1 MRQVGFTR
9 PLFDE
14 ASEYSHK
21 WAGRLIDSV
30 KDKVDVKGDLS
41 GEEATRES
49 VEDILEAYPKMDF
62 VFHDHGA
69 PEGLVQQGGEGYVID
84 KKNDHL
90 LKGRVVYTVACSWG
104 SDGAIHAWQQGAE
117 VVVCYYDPFAFTP
130 YDEELFCKA
139 ANSGYV
145 AIANGEEDPKK
156 MKQIMIEEYND
167 SIDKTD
173 DPWSKIWL
181 RRDRDALRIYNAEE
195 PKTECRLRMLSLTVF
210 GRRGWFITG
219 LRGAS
224 IALAGIG
231 TGIYIH
237 DRIVQGPLL
246 GYRLHGIDV
255 GVMLIGLAFLIGFYD
270 FLKVAK
276 WSRKR

>member
-1 MRQVGFTR
+1 MRQAGFTR

-21 WAGRLIDSV
+21 WAERLIGAV
-30 KDKVDVKGDLS
+30 KEKVDVKGDLS
-41 GEEATRES
+41 GEEATREN
-49 VEDILEAYPKMDF
+49 VEGMLEAYPKMDF
-62 VFHDHGA
+62 VFYDHGA

-90 LKGRVVYTVACSWG
+90 LKGRVVYTLACSYG
-104 SDGAIHAWQQGAE
+104 SDAGIHAWQQGAE
-117 VVVCYYDPFAFTP
+117 VVVCYYDPYAFTA

-145 AIANGEEDPKK
+145 AIADGEEDPKK

-167 SIDKTD
+167 SIDRTD

-181 RRDRDALRIYNAEE
+181 RRDRDTLRIYNAEE
-195 PKTECRLRMLSLTVF
+195 PATECTLRMASLRLF
-210 GRRGWFITG
+210 GGTGWFITG
-219 LRGAS
+219 LRAAS

-231 TGIYIH
+231 TGFYVH
-237 DRIVQGPLL
+237 DRMIQWPIV
-246 GYRLHGIDV
+246 GYRIHGIDA
-255 GVMLIGLAFLIGFYD
+255 GVALIGLAFLIEFCD
-270 FLKVAK
+270 FLRVVRRL
-276 WSRKR
+276 RKR